1 MTPEVQVGELG
12 LSFGAQRSSF
22 SVDRRSSWRGK
33 ALLICSGVAMIALLC
48 VIGLDGKQTS
58 ARSLS
63 MSASSEDNNGG
74 TSGETA
80 VKGDA
85 SDFIDTADLGDYV
98 DAIIG
103 PAPSGLTDGGYKKR
117 GSLAVSKI
125 DAAGFYYLNI
135 EGEPGHALK
144 CILQGSDGYHRHWKG
159 YGQIYTGPIH
169 EGKYGGKDYLQIQD
183 LVRARS
189 STSASASPKF
199 FLLPVRRHRLNKGL
213 YRPHSASRAVCQ
225 QRARP

>member
-1 MTPEVQVGELG
+1 MGGTHSQMTPEVQVGELG

-85 SDFIDTADLGDYV
+85 SDFIDTATSG
-98 DAIIG
+98 ITST
-103 PAPSGLTDGGYKKR
+103 PSSAR
-117 GSLAVSKI
+117 HPRVSPTGATRS
-125 DAAGFYYLNI
+125 AALW
-135 EGEPGHALK
+135 P
-144 CILQGSDGYHRHWKG
+144 C
-159 YGQIYTGPIH
+159 P
-169 EGKYGGKDYLQIQD
+169 
-183 LVRARS
+183 RS
-189 STSASASPKF
+189 T
-199 FLLPVRRHRLNKGL
+199 LR
-213 YRPHSASRAVCQ
+213 
-225 QRARP
+225 

>member
-1 MTPEVQVGELG
+1 M
-12 LSFGAQRSSF
+12 QRSSF
-22 SVDRRSSWRGK
+22 TVDRRSSWRGK
-33 ALLICSGVAMIALLC
+33 ALLVCSAVAMVALLC
-48 VIGLDGKQTS
+48 LVGFDS
-58 ARSLS
+58 SNSRVSLS
-63 MSASSEDNNGG
+63 HSASSEDNNGG
-74 TSGETA
+74 TTGETA
-80 VKGDA
+80 HKGDA

-183 LVRARS
+183 LVTGEVEYFRFRF
-189 STSASASPKF
+189 T
-199 FLLPVRRHRLNKGL
+199 
-213 YRPHSASRAVCQ
+213 
-225 QRARP
+225 

>member
-1 MTPEVQVGELG
+1 VVVQVQVGELG
-12 LSFGAQRSSF
+12 LSYGAQRSSF
-22 SVDRRSSWRGK
+22 TVDRRSSWRGK
-33 ALLICSGVAMIALLC
+33 ALLICSGVAMVALLC
-48 VIGLDGKQTS
+48 VVGLDKNQQQS
-58 ARSLS
+58 FSRASLS
-63 MSASSEDNNGG
+63 SDASSESNNGG
-74 TSGETA
+74 TSGEVA
-80 VKGDA
+80 SKGDA

-117 GSLAVSKI
+117 GSMAVSKI
-125 DAAGFYYLNI
+125 DAAGFYYLNV

-183 LVRARS
+183 LVTGEVEYFRFRF
-189 STSASASPKF
+189 T
-199 FLLPVRRHRLNKGL
+199 
-213 YRPHSASRAVCQ
+213 
-225 QRARP
+225 

>member
-1 MTPEVQVGELG
+1 MWCALC
-12 LSFGAQRSSF
+12 
-22 SVDRRSSWRGK
+22 RSSWRGK

-63 MSASSEDNNGG
+63 MSACCEDNNGG

-159 YGQIYTGPIH
+159 YGQIYTGPVH

-183 LVRARS
+183 LVTGEVEYFRFRF
-189 STSASASPKF
+189 T
-199 FLLPVRRHRLNKGL
+199 
-213 YRPHSASRAVCQ
+213 
-225 QRARP
+225 

>member
-12 LSFGAQRSSF
+12 LAFGAQRSSF

-48 VIGLDGKQTS
+48 IIGLDGKQTS

-159 YGQIYTGPIH
+159 YGQIYTGPVH

-183 LVRARS
+183 LVTGEVEYFRFRF
-189 STSASASPKF
+189 T
-199 FLLPVRRHRLNKGL
+199 
-213 YRPHSASRAVCQ
+213 
-225 QRARP
+225 

>member
-1 MTPEVQVGELG
+1 MGGTHSQMTPEVQVGELG

-103 PAPSGLTDGGYKKR
+103 PAPSGLTDGGYKKC
-117 GSLAVSKI
+117 GSLAASKRAST
-125 DAAGFYYLNI
+125 AA
-135 EGEPGHALK
+135 
-144 CILQGSDGYHRHWKG
+144 R
-159 YGQIYTGPIH
+159 T
-169 EGKYGGKDYLQIQD
+169 
-183 LVRARS
+183 
-189 STSASASPKF
+189 TSRF
-199 FLLPVRRHRLNKGL
+199 RTL
-213 YRPHSASRAVCQ
+213 
-225 QRARP
+225 